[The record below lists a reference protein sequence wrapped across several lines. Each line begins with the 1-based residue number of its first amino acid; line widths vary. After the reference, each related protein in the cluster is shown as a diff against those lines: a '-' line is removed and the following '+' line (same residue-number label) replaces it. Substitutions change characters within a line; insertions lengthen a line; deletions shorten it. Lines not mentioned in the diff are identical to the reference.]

1 MVHDTQSLS
10 NDPDRA
16 ASMQSR
22 LTEWA
27 RRRGES
33 WWDALVYSSAYLA
46 LIAMAEVAV
55 VMSLLSLPSNAAPVV
70 VGLVTFAVYTSD
82 RIADA
87 DTDAVSNPRQ
97 AAFVRRHRDE
107 LYVLASLAYGLAVAL
122 SVLGGPVALA
132 ITLLPGAFWVLYASD
147 WVPESG
153 LPFHRLKEV
162 LLVNSAVVA
171 FAWAATLTFLPLAFA
186 DAAFT
191 PTAAVVFAY
200 FFLATFV
207 NAEIPN
213 VRDVEGDAAIGVST
227 LPVVFGV
234 RRTRQ
239 ALYGVNLAVVALA
252 GYAAFSGYVSVAAA
266 LALLVGAGY
275 SCAVTSLLG
284 RTEREGALVL
294 AAECTFLFVFVT
306 LGIVRLLPV

>member
-1 MVHDTQSLS
+1 MVHDTQALS
-10 NDPDRA
+10 NEPDRA
-16 ASMQSR
+16 APMHSR
-22 LTEWA
+22 LNEWA
-27 RRRGES
+27 RRQGERG
-33 WWDALVYSSAYLA
+33 WDALVYSSAYLA
-46 LIAMAEVAV
+46 LIAVAEVAV
-55 VMSLLSLPSNAAPVV
+55 VMHLLSLPPNAAPVV

-97 AAFVRRHRDE
+97 AAFARRHRDV
-107 LYVLASLAYGLAVAL
+107 LYVLASLSYGLAVAL

-132 ITLLPGAFWVLYASD
+132 ITLLPGVFWILYASD
-147 WVPESG
+147 WVPAGG

-191 PTAAVVFAY
+191 PTATVVFAY

-213 VRDVEGDAAIGVST
+213 VRDVEGDREIGVST

-234 RRTRQ
+234 RRTRHV
-239 ALYGVNLAVVALA
+239 LYGINLAVAALA
-252 GYAAFSGYVSVAAA
+252 GYAALSGYLSAAA
-266 LALLVGAGY
+266 VLALLVGVGY
-275 SCAVTSLLG
+275 SCAVTSFVG
-284 RTEREGALVL
+284 RTEREDALVV
-294 AAECTFLFVFVT
+294 AAECTFLFVFVA
-306 LGIVRLLPV
+306 LGVARSLPV